1 MGKALQLFL
10 TYAMM
15 NIEKY
20 QFLEFEIVAWK
31 YKGGK
36 KMKKAIAILLT
47 VVISYSDSFSVSV
60 R

>member
-1 MGKALQLFL
+1 MGKALHLFL

-36 KMKKAIAILLT
+36 KMKKAIAILSYAD
-47 VVISYSDSFSVSV
+47 SYSDSFSVSV